1 MATMIIDGER
11 VEASSGRTYEIRDP
25 ATGEVVD
32 RVPDGGPEDLDR
44 AAVAAARAQQDWG
57 RRSAIERREILQKA
71 AAHMLTRVPE
81 IAELLTREQ
90 GKTLL
95 ESRLEAER
103 FGENIAWY
111 ADLADK
117 VHGQQVGLPPQ
128 TRAYGLVVNRPIGVT
143 GAIVP
148 WNFPLTLAANKVAPS
163 IAAGNAVVLKPSPTT
178 PLATLR
184 CIEALIEGGLPEGV
198 VSVVVGQG
206 TALAE
211 ALVAHPLIRKIA
223 FTGSTPTGRRVMAGA
238 APRLKRLTMELGGS
252 DPCIVLADANLD
264 EAAKGISTG
273 RFFNCGQA
281 CLAVKR

>member
-25 ATGEVVD
+25 ATGDVVD

-128 TRAYGLVVNRPIGVT
+128 TRA
-143 GAIVP
+143 
-148 WNFPLTLAANKVAPS
+148 
-163 IAAGNAVVLKPSPTT
+163 
-178 PLATLR
+178 
-184 CIEALIEGGLPEGV
+184 
-198 VSVVVGQG
+198 
-206 TALAE
+206 
-211 ALVAHPLIRKIA
+211 
-223 FTGSTPTGRRVMAGA
+223 
-238 APRLKRLTMELGGS
+238 
-252 DPCIVLADANLD
+252 
-264 EAAKGISTG
+264 
-273 RFFNCGQA
+273 
-281 CLAVKR
+281 